1 MIYLLILINIIYKE
15 MRNKMKKAKLFSSIG
30 ILSLSAFALTACG
43 KGNDNNNANNDDTKS
58 VAKFPM
64 ETPKKAVKKGGTVKI
79 AVETDTPFS
88 GIFSQELSSED
99 VDSTVASPGQETLFD
114 SDDNY
119 RVTDKGAATRKLD
132 PKNNT
137 ITINIKKGVKWSDG
151 KQVVAKDYEYAYE
164 ILANKDTACQRY
176 SSQFELLKGLKEYHE
191 GKAKTISGIEMPD
204 GENGRKLILHFT
216 ELSPSMYNAGSRSLW
231 EGVEPYH
238 YLKDVPFAK
247 LKSSDKIRKNPLFF
261 GPYKMEKLVRGQS
274 ATWVPNEYYWRGKP
288 NLDKIVVSVISP
300 NSASQAIKSHK
311 FDVIPVINTQWPQ
324 VKETK
329 DVNFI
334 AQIPIAYHY
343 LGFKVGKWDSKLS
356 KNVENPKAK
365 MNNKY
370 LRQAI
375 GYAMNVD
382 AVNKRYTYSLT
393 FRVKTLVPKQ
403 FGDFYDK
410 SEKGFDYNLKKAN
423 EILDK
428 AGYKKKGKW
437 RVQPNGKPLTI
448 NVAAM
453 SGDATKE
460 PIIQNYI
467 QQWHKV
473 GLNVQLATGRLIEH
487 NSFYDKLQHDDKGID
502 MYIGGWSTPTEPS
515 PNPYYSETAPFNMTR
530 FVTEKN
536 NKLLEEMNSQKA
548 LNHKYR
554 VQKFHEWQK
563 YMNDEAYVIPI
574 DNSYQ
579 ISAINDKIT
588 GYSLKPSDGNNGHP
602 LWYKVGY
609 AK

>member
-1 MIYLLILINIIYKE
+1 
-15 MRNKMKKAKLFSSIG
+15 MKKSKLFNSLG
-30 ILSLSAFALTACG
+30 ILTLSAMALVGCG
-43 KGNDNNNANNDDTKS
+43 KNSQANNDETKS
-58 VAKFPM
+58 VAKFPV
-64 ETPKKAVKKGGTVKI
+64 ETPKKEIKQGGTVKI

-99 VDSTVASPGQETLFD
+99 VDSMVASPGQETLFD
-114 SDDNY
+114 SDDHFK
-119 RVTDKGAATRKLD
+119 VTDKGAATRRLD
-132 PKNNT
+132 QKNKT

-164 ILANKDTACQRY
+164 ILANKATACQRY
-176 SSQFELLKGLKEYHE
+176 SNQFEVLKGLKEYHE
-191 GKAKTISGIEMPD
+191 SKAKTISGIEMPD
-204 GENGRKLILHFT
+204 GENGRKLVLHFT
-216 ELSPSMYNAGSRSLW
+216 ELSPSMSNAGSRSLW
-231 EGVEPYH
+231 EAVEPYH
-238 YLKDVPFAK
+238 YLKDVPFSK

-274 ATWVPNEYYWRGKP
+274 ATWVPNKYYWRGKP
-288 NLDKIVVSVISP
+288 YLDKIVVSVVSP

-329 DVNFI
+329 NVNFI

-343 LGFKVGKWDSKLS
+343 LGFKVGKWDNKLS

-365 MNNKY
+365 MNNKA

-393 FRVKTLVPKQ
+393 FRVKTLIPEI
-403 FGDFYDK
+403 FGDYYDK
-410 SEKGFDYNLKKAN
+410 SAKGFDYNLKKAN

-515 PNPYYSETAPFNMTR
+515 PHPYYSESAPFNMAR
-530 FVTEKN
+530 FVTTKN

-548 LNHKYR
+548 FNHKYR
-554 VQKFHEWQK
+554 VQKFHEWQQ

-579 ISAINDKIT
+579 ITAVNDKLT
-588 GYSLKPSDGNNGHP
+588 GYSLKPSKGNNGHP
-602 LWYKVGY
+602 LWYQVGY

>member
-1 MIYLLILINIIYKE
+1 
-15 MRNKMKKAKLFSSIG
+15 MRENMKKNKLLTSIG
-30 ILSLSAFALTACG
+30 ILSLSAVALVGCG
-43 KGNDNNNANNDDTKS
+43 KNNDATNDDTKS
-58 VAKFPM
+58 VSKFPV
-64 ETPKKAVKKGGTVKI
+64 ETPKKEIKQGGTVKI

-88 GIFSQELSSED
+88 GIFSQEMSSED
-99 VDSTVASPGQETLFD
+99 VDSMVASPGQETLFD
-114 SDDNY
+114 SDDHY
-119 RVTDKGAATRKLD
+119 KVTDKGAATRKLD
-132 PKNNT
+132 LKNKT

-151 KQVVAKDYEYAYE
+151 KPVVAKDYEYAYE
-164 ILANKDTACQRY
+164 ILANKATECQRY
-176 SSQFELLKGLKEYHE
+176 SSQFEVLKGLKEYHE

-204 GENGRKLILHFT
+204 GENGRKIVMHFN
-216 ELSPSMYNAGSRSLW
+216 ELSPSMTNAGSRSLW
-231 EGVEPYH
+231 EAVEPYH
-238 YLKDVPFAK
+238 YLKDVPFSK

-274 ATWVPNEYYWRGKP
+274 ATWVPNPYYWRGKP
-288 NLDKIVVSVISP
+288 KLDKIVVSVISP

-324 VKETK
+324 VKDTK
-329 DVNFI
+329 DVNFV

-343 LGFKVGKWDSKLS
+343 LGFKLGKWDAGAT
-356 KNVENPKAK
+356 KNVMNPKAK
-365 MNNKY
+365 MNNKA

-382 AVNKRYTYSLT
+382 AVNKRYTSSLT
-393 FRVKTLVPKQ
+393 FRVKTLIPEQ
-403 FGDFYDK
+403 FGDYYDK
-410 SEKGFDYNLKKAN
+410 SAKGYDFNLKKAN

-448 NVAAM
+448 YVAAM
-453 SGDATKE
+453 TGDSTKE

-467 QQWHKV
+467 QQWHKA
-473 GLNVQLATGRLIEH
+473 GLNVKLATGRLIEH

-515 PNPYYSETAPFNMTR
+515 PHPYYSESAPFNMTR
-530 FVTEKN
+530 YVTAKN
-536 NKLLEEMNSQKA
+536 NKLLSEMNSQKA
-548 LNHKYR
+548 FNHKYR
-554 VQKFHEWQK
+554 VQKFHEWQQ
-563 YMNDEAYVIPI
+563 YMNEEAYVIPI

-579 ISAINDKIT
+579 ITAVNDKIS
-588 GYSLKPSDGNNGHP
+588 GYSLKPSQGNNGHP
-602 LWYKVGY
+602 LWYNVGY